1 MKSGYSHILNVS
13 CAEKMEKTGDIC
25 ITGKTCG
32 QGRKV
37 SGEVHNKGVETILI
51 FRVVAG
57 VHSSQS
63 PQSPVLPYF
72 YGPC

>member
-37 SGEVHNKGVETILI
+37 SGEVIREWKL
-51 FRVVAG
+51 F
-57 VHSSQS
+57 
-63 PQSPVLPYF
+63 
-72 YGPC
+72 